1 MTPALEALDAIG
13 ATSFLSYY
21 LRNNRASR
29 QLVQTNPVGVGLSAA
44 FQYTTGIPT
53 LGNVDSS
60 FVTGDFAPAM
70 FKLDDLFDEVANP
83 TGIDLLNRFLIA
95 PVGEIID

>member
-44 FQYTTGIPT
+44 FQYTTGINS
-53 LGNVDSS
+53 LGNVNASWLG
-60 FVTGDFAPAM
+60 GDFSPNLM
-70 FKLDDLFDEVANP
+70 QFDELFDEANNM
-83 TGIDLLNRFLIA
+83 TGVDIVTDVVRSIF
-95 PVGEIID
+95 D